1 MLTATKTLAT
11 ILLAAAAAI
20 TVSAAPTATSGG
32 TGKLPSRTT
41 GDEPAVTHTVAAGRG
56 GLLEF
61 QPFNIEAEV
70 GSVIEFHFGP
80 RSHSVVQSSF
90 EEPCVQLPGGFNSG
104 FNFAVA
110 EGQAENVYQLTV
122 KDERPV
128 WFFCGQAAHCAAGMV
143 GSINQAVDSGNTI
156 DAFIAKAR
164 AFPGNATLLAESAG
178 ELDGRVLPNPD
189 PLAGF

>member
-1 MLTATKTLAT
+1 MFATTKNLAT

-32 TGKLPSRTT
+32 AQKLPSRTT

-61 QPFNIEAEV
+61 QPFNIEAEP
-70 GSVIEFHFGP
+70 GEVIEFHFGP

-90 EEPCVQLPGGFNSG
+90 EEPCVQLAGGFNSG
-104 FNFAVA
+104 FNFAVE
-110 EGQAENVYQLTV
+110 EGQAENVYQFTV
-122 KDERPV
+122 KDDKPI
-128 WFFCGQAAHCAAGMV
+128 WFFCGQAAHCSTGMV
-143 GSINQAVDSGNTI
+143 GSVNQVVDSGNTI
-156 DAFIAKAR
+156 DAFIVKAR
-164 AFPGNATLLAESAG
+164 TFQGNATLLDESAG
-178 ELDGRVLPNPD
+178 DVDGKVLPNPD

>member
-1 MLTATKTLAT
+1 MFTATKTLAT
-11 ILLAAAAAI
+11 ILLAAAAT
-20 TVSAAPTATSGG
+20 TVSAAPTATYGG
-32 TGKLPSRTT
+32 AGKLPSRTT
-41 GDEPAVTHTVAAGRG
+41 GDEPAITHTVAAGRG

-80 RSHSVVQSSF
+80 LSHSVVQSSF

-104 FNFAVA
+104 FNFGVD
-110 EGQAENVYQLTV
+110 EGQAENVYQFTI
-122 KDERPV
+122 KDKTPI
-128 WFFCGQAAHCAAGMV
+128 WFFCGRAAHCSTGMV
-143 GSINQAVDSGNTI
+143 GSVNQVVDSGNTI

-164 AFPGNATLLAESAG
+164 MFQGNATLLDESAG
-178 ELDGRVLPNPD
+178 DVEGRVLPNPD